1 MRVLIDPR
9 RPSRPGSRVGAGDLE
24 ELYAFPQRGTWVRA
38 NMVSTLDGAA
48 AGTDGRS
55 GSVNTPADN
64 RVFALQRDLA
74 DVVLVGA
81 GTVRAEGYRRLEPTR
96 RSRVPATLAVVT
108 RSGRVPENV
117 RTGKEG
123 RGPALL
129 VTCRAAGERALDRAR
144 TVLGD
149 DNVLVCGTDTV
160 DLRAA
165 LVELSARRL
174 RKVLLEGGPSLLSA
188 ALAADVVDEL
198 ALTLAPTLVG
208 GDATRITSGPT
219 LSGTYGIPAR
229 PYALL
234 EQAGTMLGL
243 YRFHRAR

>member
-9 RPSRPGSRVGAGDLE
+9 RPSRPGSRAGAADLE
-24 ELYAFPQRGTWVRA
+24 ELYSYPRRGTWVRA

-48 AGTDGRS
+48 AGTDGRT
-55 GSVNTPADN
+55 GSVNTPPDN
-64 RVFALQRDLA
+64 RVFSLQRDLA

-81 GTVRAEGYRRLEPTR
+81 GTVRAEGYRRLQPTR

-108 RSGRVPENV
+108 RSGRVPENIRV
-117 RTGKEG
+117 GKEG

-129 VTCRAAGERALDRAR
+129 VTCAAAGEKALDRAR
-144 TVLGD
+144 TVLGED
-149 DNVLVCGTDTV
+149 AVLVCGKDSV

-165 LVELSARRL
+165 LDALSLRRL
-174 RKVLLEGGPSLLSA
+174 RKVVLEGGPMLLSA

-198 ALTLAPTLVG
+198 ALTVVPSLIG
-208 GDATRITSGPT
+208 GDATRITNGPA
-219 LSGTYGIPAR
+219 LSGAHGIPAR

-234 EQAGTMLGL
+234 EEAGTLLGL

>member
-9 RPSRPGSRVGAGDLE
+9 RPSRPGSRVKAGDLE
-24 ELYAFPQRGTWVRA
+24 ELYAFPRRGTWVRA

-48 AGTDGRS
+48 AGADGRS

-64 RVFALQRDLA
+64 RVFSLQRDLA

-96 RSRVPATLAVVT
+96 RARIPASLAVVT
-108 RSGRVPENV
+108 RSGRVPENI
-117 RTGKEG
+117 RRGTAG

-129 VTCRAAGERALDRAR
+129 VTCAAAGTRALERAR

-149 DNVLVCGTDTV
+149 DAVIVCGEEAV

-165 LVELSARRL
+165 LDELSLRRL
-174 RKVLLEGGPSLLSA
+174 RRVMLEGGPSLLSA
-188 ALAADVVDEL
+188 ALEADVVDEL
-198 ALTLAPTLVG
+198 ALTVSPTLVG
-208 GDATRITSGPT
+208 GDAPRITSGPV
-219 LSGTYGIPAR
+219 LSGAHGIPAR
-229 PYALL
+229 PHLLL
-234 EQAGTMLGL
+234 EEAGTLLGL
-243 YRFHRAR
+243 WRFHRAR

>member
-9 RPSRPGSRVGAGDLE
+9 RPSRLGSRATAADLE
-24 ELYAFPQRGTWVRA
+24 DLYAFPRRGTWVRA
-38 NMVSTLDGAA
+38 NMVTTLDGAA
-48 AGTDGRS
+48 AGPDGRS

-81 GTVRAEGYRRLEPTR
+81 GTVRTEGYRRLEPTR

-108 RSGRVPENV
+108 RSGRVPENI

-123 RGPALL
+123 RGPAVL
-129 VTCRAAGERALDRAR
+129 VTCAAAGEKALDRAR
-144 TVLGD
+144 SVLGEES
-149 DNVLVCGTDTV
+149 VLVCGTEEV

-165 LVELSARRL
+165 LDALSLRRL
-174 RKVLLEGGPSLLSA
+174 RKVLLEGGPSLLST

-198 ALTLAPTLVG
+198 ALTVAPTLVG

-219 LSGTYGIPAR
+219 LSGAHGIPAR

-234 EQAGTMLGL
+234 EEAGTLLGL